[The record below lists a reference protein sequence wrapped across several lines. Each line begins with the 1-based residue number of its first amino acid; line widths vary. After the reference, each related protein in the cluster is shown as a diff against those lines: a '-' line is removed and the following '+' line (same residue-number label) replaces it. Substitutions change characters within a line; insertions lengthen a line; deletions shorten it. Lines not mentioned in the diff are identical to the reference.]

1 MSARP
6 TRPDATSRAAG
17 RDAEPPGAGLDVQA
31 LTVRYGDGPNAP
43 AALRDVDLQVAP
55 GETVGLVGESGS
67 GKTTLALAVLR
78 ALPAAGRVQ
87 QGRISLGGDDL
98 LAMDAR
104 ALRDLWRNR
113 VKLVPQNPLP
123 SMNPAHTVGHQLAES
138 LAPDRPRRADRTA
151 IDAMLDAVGLADPGR
166 IRRSYPFELSGGQ
179 QQRVMIAMALLGE
192 PELLV
197 MDEPTTNLDV
207 TTEAAI
213 LELVRELVRGSDTA
227 VLYVSHSLGVV
238 SQLCDRVEVLYAGEL
253 VECAPVD
260 DLYDAPRHPYTV
272 GLLDSVPLL
281 GRSKTDAPLRPIPGR
296 IPDPTALPPGCVFA
310 PRCPAAEEACR
321 TARPALESAGPD
333 RLVACRRWRE
343 IAGGDVSARQP
354 APGDAA
360 GATEVA
366 DDDPPALSA
375 IGIEKR
381 FATRRG
387 LLDRLRGREA
397 GAVKALR
404 GVDLEVRKGRTLGLV
419 GESGSGK
426 STLARAVIG
435 LEPASDGTFELLG
448 VPLTRRLEHRDREV
462 IRRLQMVF
470 QSSDEALNPHRSV
483 GATLRRPF
491 MRLAGLDQGEADR
504 RVAHLLESVNLTAE
518 YAGRRPDQLSGGEKQ
533 RVTVARAF
541 ASDPELILFDESVS
555 GLDVS
560 VQASLLNLLDELQRE
575 RHASYLFIS
584 HDLAVVAHLADD
596 VAVLYL
602 GQVMESGPAETV
614 LAPPYHPYT
623 EALLA
628 AVPRL
633 DPHIAAARPPLE
645 GDVPSPRDV
654 PAGCP
659 FATRC
664 PRVLGAVC
672 HDEPPPVT
680 MDDTGRHR
688 IRCHI
693 PRDELMELQE
703 PLVERVAP

>member
-1 MSARP
+1 MSAR
-6 TRPDATSRAAG
+6 TEKAAAATARSAPRTD
-17 RDAEPPGAGLDVQA
+17 RPGAGLDVRG
-31 LTVRYGDGPNAP
+31 LTVRYGDGPDAP

-78 ALPAAGRVQ
+78 ALPAAGHVDA
-87 QGRISLGGDDL
+87 GSVTLGGDDL
-98 LAMDAR
+98 LAMDPGG
-104 ALRDLWRNR
+104 LRELWRHR
-113 VKLVPQNPLP
+113 IKLVPQNPLP

-138 LAPDRPRRADRTA
+138 LAPDRPGRADRTE
-151 IDAMLDAVGLADPGR
+151 IDAMLDAVGLADPER

-179 QQRVMIAMALLGE
+179 QQRVMIAMALLGK

-260 DLYDAPRHPYTV
+260 ALYDAPRHPYTV

-281 GRSKTDAPLRPIPGR
+281 GRTKRDAPLRPIPGR
-296 IPDPTALPPGCVFA
+296 IPDLADLPPGCVFA

-321 TARPALESAGPD
+321 AERPALEPAGKD

-343 IAGGDVSARQP
+343 IADGDVSARQP
-354 APGDAA
+354 APDGAEEAA
-360 GATEVA
+360 PSDG
-366 DDDPPALSA
+366 PALRA
-375 IGIEKR
+375 VGIEKR
-381 FATRRG
+381 FETRRG

-404 GVDLEVRKGRTLGLV
+404 GVDLEVRTGRTLGLV

-448 VPLTRRLEHRDREV
+448 EPLTRRLERRDREV
-462 IRRLQMVF
+462 IRLLQMVF

-491 MRLAGLDQGEADR
+491 MRLAGLDRDEADR
-504 RVAHLLESVNLTAE
+504 RVARLLESVNLTAE
-518 YAGRRPDQLSGGEKQ
+518 YATRRPDELSGGEKQ

-602 GQVMESGPAETV
+602 GQVMEAGPAETV

-628 AVPRL
+628 AVPRI
-633 DPHIAAARPPLE
+633 DPHVAAARPPLE
-645 GDVPSPRDV
+645 GEVPSPRDV
-654 PAGCP
+654 PVGCP

-680 MDDTGRHR
+680 VSEDGRHR

-693 PRDELMELQE
+693 PRDELVELQE
-703 PLVERVAP
+703 PLVEEAAS